1 MAPTSP
7 AAKVNEESLT
17 YLNQGQNYDLRLS
30 YNNSCEPPNAEPKM
44 LLTIVRLCFWDRK
57 LQEVE
62 EDEIQKVI
70 HLLFTRTFRL
80 PFSFFLVARHKKNL
94 AYFKSLFPFTKSG
107 FGNMKVNS
115 RDNYV

>member
-1 MAPTSP
+1 MFYWFYKFYICVIKRFQLVLMAPTSP

-70 HLLFTRTFRL
+70 YLFVIRTIRL
-80 PFSFFLVARHKKNL
+80 PFSFLVARHKN
-94 AYFKSLFPFTKSG
+94 FF
-107 FGNMKVNS
+107 
-115 RDNYV
+115 